1 MQDSEYLESL
11 RADKQKELSSL
22 NKAESHSSK
31 EQESYKK
38 MLVKKVTHLLSLWLV
53 DFVPAVGCDMN
64 MKCNPSSTD
73 GQYYKLIKGC
83 MTLTPDLFYPCKIE
97 WLITQK

>member
-53 DFVPAVGCDMN
+53 DFVPAVSCDNEYEYDFVPAVSCDMN
-64 MKCNPSSTD
+64 MKCNPSSMD
-73 GQYYKLIKGC
+73 SQYYS
-83 MTLTPDLFYPCKIE
+83 
-97 WLITQK
+97 